1 MKKLK
6 ELAIELLG
14 SVVHSSVSSR
24 AAYNRQLRVIGE
36 MHLYIMITSFT
47 KDEQTEAYSL
57 LDQVSDQLSRS
68 MKYRL
73 QPVIDCVA
81 MTLGK

>member
-47 KDEQTEAYSL
+47 KDEQTEAYAL
-57 LDQVSDQLSRS
+57 LDQVSYQLSRS